1 MPLLNI
7 AGRYADALGS
17 GVQSV
22 AAKGFNML
30 PDRMNLFAR
39 YLTGVGN
46 KNLKLDPS
54 TERSLIQATEKY
66 PTTTIEVDNS
76 FLPPAMAAENNN
88 PSFSMSIQAAGSGVP
103 MSGATYP
110 YGSGDQIA
118 SQTLGRFNAEV
129 TPTTVRVRDTYDM
142 VNTAEDPDLVSG
154 KFQPGKAYRTLRGAF
169 DPTQIYDP
177 KTDKLR
183 NIGHLLSPEQKNF
196 GNYMNQVGKS
206 TTFSPLSN
214 VARAAMYALPVKFQP
229 YEIDYTIQRPQ

>member
-1 MPLLNI
+1 
-7 AGRYADALGS
+7 
-17 GVQSV
+17 
-22 AAKGFNML
+22 ML

-76 FLPPAMAAENNN
+76 FLPPTLGAGKFSPN
-88 PSFSMSIQAAGSGVP
+88 FSMEVQAAGPGVP
-103 MSGATYP
+103 MSGATNP

-142 VNTAEDPDLVSG
+142 ENKSEDPDLVSG
-154 KFQPGKAYRTLRGAF
+154 QFQPGKAYRTLRGAF
-169 DPTQIYDP
+169 DPTKVYNPTI
-177 KTDKLR
+177 DKLSD
-183 NIGHLLSPEQKNF
+183 ISHMLTPEQKQF
-196 GNYMNQVGKS
+196 GTYMDVVGKS

-214 VARAAMYALPVKFQP
+214 VARAAMYALPVKFKP

>member
-17 GVQSV
+17 GIQSV
-22 AAKGFNML
+22 AAEGFNML

-66 PTTTIEVDNS
+66 PTTTIEEV
-76 FLPPAMAAENNN
+76 FPPEIAAMAGGKFSPN
-88 PSFSMSIQAAGSGVP
+88 FSMEIQAAGPGVP
-103 MSGATYP
+103 MSGPTNP
-110 YGSGDQIA
+110 YGSRDQTA

-154 KFQPGKAYRTLRGAF
+154 QFQPGKAYRTLRAAF

-183 NIGHLLSPEQKNF
+183 DIGHLLSPEEKNF